1 MPGLFD
7 SFSPYGDIRRF
18 AGETL
23 YFDISFLWFNNAAE
37 SKISFLEKNG
47 QYYCVL
53 EAQTRG
59 FVGWFTGYRKH
70 VYKAFFDIINQGT
83 RVRAYKFEWTII
95 AGNDVEKAVH
105 HMNYKTRKHSWV
117 ETKNGEVVEKKT
129 ENIPEGINYD
139 DILSA
144 FYNFRNSVYGKLKK
158 GSMYTIYTIPEKG
171 HKTISVQIKTKAEEK
186 KVQKKEGR
194 NHFGELLMNVF
205 IPKEIF
211 KTKNGRLMFWASP
224 NYIPLETTVKDYI
237 FLGDLHAKFSRRVYL
252 PKKRAAAPITG
263 ASASP
268 SDF

>member
-7 SFSPYGDIRRF
+7 SFSPHGDIRRF

-23 YFDISFLWFNNAAE
+23 YFDISFLWFNNAAN
-37 SKISFLEKNG
+37 SKISFLEDNG

-53 EAQTRG
+53 EAHTKG

-70 VYKAFFDIINQGT
+70 VYKAFFDVIDDGT
-83 RVRAYKFEWTII
+83 RVRAHRFEWMII
-95 AGNDVEKAVH
+95 AGNDMEKAVH

-129 ENIPEGINYD
+129 EDIPEGINYD

-144 FYNFRNSVYGKLKK
+144 FYNFRNSVYGKLQKN
-158 GSMYTIYTIPEKG
+158 SMYTIYTIPEKD
-171 HKTISVQIKTKAEEK
+171 HNTISVQIKGDAERK

-194 NHFGELLMNVF
+194 RHIRELLMDVI

-211 KTKNGRLMFWASP
+211 KTKNGRLMFWASQ

-252 PKKRAAAPITG
+252 PKKPPEKPPPRTQNIK
-263 ASASP
+263 S
-268 SDF
+268 